1 MKLIQWDQVTVM
13 QKWMISD
20 LNRTPLQVQ
29 EGEAVEGGN
38 KEAHRHRD
46 HLEQE
51 EDVDP
56 EGDEGAEEAGELQ
69 IRTHS

>member
-13 QKWMISD
+13 QKWMMSV
-20 LNRTPLQVQ
+20 LTRTLPQVQ
-29 EGEAVEGGN
+29 EGEAVQGGN
-38 KEAHRHRD
+38 KEVRLRRD

-51 EDVDP
+51 EDVHL